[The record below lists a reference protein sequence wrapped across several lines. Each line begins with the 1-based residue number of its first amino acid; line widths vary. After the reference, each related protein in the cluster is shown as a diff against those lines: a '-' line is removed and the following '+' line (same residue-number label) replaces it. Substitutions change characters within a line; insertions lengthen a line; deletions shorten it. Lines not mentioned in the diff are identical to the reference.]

1 MSEHLNK
8 IQQTSPSSVLDRGV
22 PEGVARVL
30 EREVWE
36 SEDLGRK
43 AAMVVSGIV
52 YGGRGL
58 KECAREAGL
67 SVREARS
74 LAREG
79 WFGELVSKAV
89 GSKLGVMSEFRCAR
103 LRERMEMIEERV
115 EAALESGDDETL
127 LKYLEQARKEMESG
141 KGLESVIEALGSG
154 QTGPMIQVNIGRY
167 ESHQPSR
174 AATIPPMNVESD
186 AVEFEVEDSGPQ
198 TSGETQVAQREAA
211 QEDEETRVEIPL
223 VGYGPEDDS
232 LDSLLMSV
240 TRSK

>member
-1 MSEHLNK
+1 M
-8 IQQTSPSSVLDRGV
+8 GV
-22 PEGVARVL
+22 VRVL

-36 SEDLGRK
+36 NEELGKK

-58 KECAREAGL
+58 KECAKEAGL
-67 SVREARS
+67 TVREARS

-103 LRERMEMIEERV
+103 LRERMEMIEE
-115 EAALESGDDETL
+115 EIEKAEDSDTK
-127 LKYLEQARKEMESG
+127 LKWLEQARKEMESG

-167 ESHQPSR
+167 ESHSPSR
-174 AATIPPMNVESD
+174 VATIPPTKFESET
-186 AVEFEVEDSGPQ
+186 VEFEVEDSGPQ
-198 TSGETQVAQREAA
+198 MSDETQVAQREAA
-211 QEDEETRVEIPL
+211 QEDEETQAEISL
-223 VGYGPEDDS
+223 IGYGPNDDS
-232 LDSLLMSV
+232 LDELLASV
-240 TRSK
+240 MRSR